1 MNTPNHLF
9 YTKEHEWAQF
19 NDNEAIIGITD
30 YAQSQL
36 GDVIFLELPN
46 VGEEIIIG
54 DSFGEIEAVKTVSE
68 LFSPITGTIIAV
80 NESLEDSPELVNSN
94 PYDDGWLIKVSPSKP
109 EEKDDLMDFVS
120 YEEIIR

>member
-19 NDNEAIIGITD
+19 NDNEVIIGITD

-94 PYDDGWLIKVSPSKP
+94 PYDDGWLIKVSPAKP
-109 EEKDDLMDFVS
+109 EEKDDLMDFLS